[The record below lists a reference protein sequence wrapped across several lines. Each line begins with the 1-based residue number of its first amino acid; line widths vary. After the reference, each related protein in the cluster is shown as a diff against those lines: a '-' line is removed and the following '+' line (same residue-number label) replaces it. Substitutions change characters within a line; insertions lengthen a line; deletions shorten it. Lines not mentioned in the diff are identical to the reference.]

1 MSKLAQKFNT
11 IMLEI
16 ACMFLEREE
25 QLLAITRAMLAG
37 EHVLL
42 LGVPGTAKSATIVE
56 FCRRITGAKYFER
69 LLTKFS
75 GMEEVFGPLDIPG
88 LQAGKYER
96 LVEGFLPWA
105 HVAFIDEVWK
115 ANSAILN
122 ALLTITNER
131 KFSNGSQNIQAPLV
145 SLIGASNETPQES
158 ELTALYD
165 RFMVRKM
172 SEPVSDHNFEN
183 LLDPMLGANAGNTTV
198 TLAEWDQARKEAR
211 LVKVPRNILSEIKNL
226 KVECHRAGFRAS
238 DRRWRASV
246 KLLQACAYLDGR
258 DTVESDDLLV
268 YGDMLWDD
276 MKQAKPCQSKVNDIV
291 NPALGKLLEH
301 IDEIDKL
308 LVDFTNGATENDKL
322 TARIKINTHKEK
334 IKALCAGG
342 VVGKKGTEAL
352 ARIETKEKAAVKK
365 VMGLD

>member
-1 MSKLAQKFNT
+1 MSHLSKKFST

-16 ACMFLEREE
+16 CCMFLEREE
-25 QLLAITRAMLAG
+25 QLLAIARALLAG
-37 EHVLL
+37 EHVIL

-56 FCRRITGAKYFER
+56 FCKRIVGAKYFER

-96 LVEGFLPWA
+96 LIEGFLPWA
-105 HVAFIDEVWK
+105 HVGFIDEVWK

-131 KFSNGSQNIQAPLV
+131 KFAQGPTQIVTPLV
-145 SLIGASNETPQES
+145 SLVCASNETPQET

-165 RFMVRKM
+165 RFMLRKM
-172 SEPVSDHNFEN
+172 SNPVSDSAFVA
-183 LLDPMLGANAGNTTV
+183 LLDPDLGKNAGNTSL
-198 TLAEWDQARKEAR
+198 TLAEWDQARKEVR
-211 LVKVPRNILSEIKNL
+211 EVKVSLGIREEIKAL
-226 KVECHRAGFRAS
+226 KVAMQREGYIAS
-238 DRRWRASV
+238 DRRWRNSV
-246 KLLQACAYLDGR
+246 KLLQACAYLEGR
-258 DTVESDDLLV
+258 DSVESDDLMV

-276 MKQAKPCQSKVNDIV
+276 MKKAKPCQTKVNEII

-308 LVDFTNGATENDKL
+308 LVEFTNGATENDKL
-322 TARIKINTHKEK
+322 TAKIKIGTHKDK
-334 IKALCAGG
+334 IKQLSGR
-342 VVGKKGTEAL
+342 VGKKGEEAL
-352 ARIETKEKAAVKK
+352 ARIEAKEKAAIKK
-365 VMGLD
+365 VMGL

>member
-1 MSKLAQKFNT
+1 MSNLSKKFQT

-56 FCRRITGAKYFER
+56 FCRRITGAKYFET

-88 LQAGKYER
+88 LQVGKYER
-96 LVEGFLPWA
+96 LIEGYLPWA
-105 HVAFIDEVWK
+105 HVGFIDEVWK

-131 KFSNGSQNIQAPLV
+131 KFKQGPINIATPLV
-145 SLIGASNETPQES
+145 SLVCASNETPQES

-172 SEPVSDHNFEN
+172 SDPVSDHSFVN
-183 LLDPMLGANAGNTTV
+183 LLDPDLGKNAGNTVV
-198 TLAEWDQARKEAR
+198 TLAEWEQARAEVKA
-211 LVKVPRNILSEIKNL
+211 VKVPLGIREEIASL
-226 KVECHRAGFRAS
+226 KVALHRDGFIAS

-258 DTVESDDLLV
+258 DTVESDDLMV
-268 YGDMLWDD
+268 YCDVLWNE
-276 MKQAKPCQSKVNDIV
+276 MKQAKPCAAKVGDVV
-291 NPALGKLLEH
+291 NPALSKLLEH

-308 LVDFTNGATENDKL
+308 LVEFTKGKTENDQL
-322 TARIKINTHKEK
+322 TARMKINTHKESIKK
-334 IKALCAGG
+334 ISGR
-342 VVGKKGTEAL
+342 VGKKGEEAL
-352 ARIETKEKAAVKK
+352 ARIQEKEKAAVRK
-365 VMGLD
+365 VMGLE